1 MRVGIIGAGINGLM
15 IANTLATEK
24 NIDITIFEKK
34 KALSGTSSSSTKLL
48 HGGIRYLENGDFKT
62 VFQSLQ
68 DRSWW
73 YENAPEFC
81 WPIRIN
87 IPFTKKNFF
96 SFCKYSLGIF
106 MYNILPKRKIMNG
119 NNLPDINLDE
129 LKTSFVLNASFY
141 DLQMDECRLGNWV
154 KNKCLK
160 RGVKIFEDEKVVSLT
175 CAGTI
180 TTDKRKYKFDR
191 IINATGP
198 WASKLLTDSKIC
210 SKFDLKL
217 VAGSHILVEKKIN
230 NSYLLP
236 NYDDNRVV
244 FVIDYLG
251 KTLIG
256 TTEVEVKPEEIN
268 ELAISSEEIE
278 YLLKVHN
285 TYMIDKLTYDDI
297 SSSFTGVRP
306 LIKSKEKQLNNI
318 SREYQIEVKENLI
331 NVFGGKWTSAVSLSQ
346 KVKEKVLV

>member
-141 DLQMDECRLGNWV
+141 DLQMDECRLLEIGS
-154 KNKCLK
+154 K
-160 RGVKIFEDEKVVSLT
+160 
-175 CAGTI
+175 
-180 TTDKRKYKFDR
+180 
-191 IINATGP
+191 INA
-198 WASKLLTDSKIC
+198 
-210 SKFDLKL
+210 
-217 VAGSHILVEKKIN
+217 
-230 NSYLLP
+230 
-236 NYDDNRVV
+236 
-244 FVIDYLG
+244 
-251 KTLIG
+251 
-256 TTEVEVKPEEIN
+256 
-268 ELAISSEEIE
+268 
-278 YLLKVHN
+278 
-285 TYMIDKLTYDDI
+285 
-297 SSSFTGVRP
+297 
-306 LIKSKEKQLNNI
+306 
-318 SREYQIEVKENLI
+318 
-331 NVFGGKWTSAVSLSQ
+331 
-346 KVKEKVLV
+346 